1 MNIYVDK
8 NVPIDGNGQKNH
20 PFKTIQAAANIAQPG
35 DTVLVAPGI
44 YRENVNPKNSGTSSK
59 RITYKSSENVGAVI
73 TGAERVTS
81 WEKIDD
87 NVWKVNIPNGVFADY
102 NPYTTKVYGDWFD
115 ARIIAHTGEVYL
127 NDKAGYK
134 FPFC

>member
-87 NVWKVNIPNGVFADY
+87 NVWKVNIPNRSAVPLGTCRV
-102 NPYTTKVYGDWFD
+102 
-115 ARIIAHTGEVYL
+115 IL
-127 NDKAGYK
+127 NLLHR
-134 FPFC
+134 PR